1 MGTCVSD
8 RALGEA
14 VGLMFQL
21 GMFSSVSHPP
31 ESTGTSVSGNPRVIQ
46 HLWNGG
52 GSPGNWHDVV
62 GATVYEVLV
71 HRGLEPCPGRPV
83 YPDPGPEAA
92 SLTDGRALL
101 F

>member
-46 HLWNGG
+46 HLWNGRG
-52 GSPGNWHDVV
+52 PPGNWHDIV

-71 HRGLEPCPGRPV
+71 HRGLEPCPGARSGARGCFPDRWSGPPV
-83 YPDPGPEAA
+83 LD
-92 SLTDGRALL
+92 L
-101 F
+101 